1 MNSDMSR
8 TSGRLVASPSLEAC
22 KNRPKHYMDKRTGHY
37 YFFSAKSHYGP
48 LKVGHHA
55 INWQIGVRSWI
66 HICIRL
72 FSCTV
77 SCHRTW
83 KCSH

>member
-1 MNSDMSR
+1 MNCAMSR

-48 LKVGHHA
+48 LKVGTSY
-55 INWQIGVRSWI
+55 QMGVRSWI

-72 FSCTV
+72 FSRTV

>member
-1 MNSDMSR
+1 MSR

-48 LKVGHHA
+48 LKVGRH
-55 INWQIGVRSWI
+55 QVSD
-66 HICIRL
+66 
-72 FSCTV
+72 SC
-77 SCHRTW
+77 
-83 KCSH
+83 